1 MILTFSEIMA
11 ELSKAENIF
20 PHYAQVLKVVR
31 HIYYF
36 LVMAM
41 AYELQ
46 TYIFGKY
53 PDYLET
59 YLECCAATTS
69 PTVRGLLRPILTAT
83 TNNMLLGSSSSTMSS
98 SSLGQSRPTA
108 GEN

>member
-1 MILTFSEIMA
+1 MSLTFSEIMA

-36 LVMAM
+36 LVNYNVMVM

-46 TYIFGKY
+46 TYLFSKYLDYCKSLLILNIF
-53 PDYLET
+53 
-59 YLECCAATTS
+59 
-69 PTVRGLLRPILTAT
+69 
-83 TNNMLLGSSSSTMSS
+83 LLG
-98 SSLGQSRPTA
+98 LFY
-108 GEN
+108 